1 MIRRGPGH
9 RQTRRAR
16 HWGGAG
22 LIAALL
28 LVLVAVGVN
37 LLRPA
42 PAARAQQAVTAG
54 ERDSAQKTAPDAGPV
69 TQARPA
75 ASVVEPEVPVSAR
88 LPSGAVVPVRGV
100 STRTDGVLDVPH
112 DIRTAGWWQGGAR
125 IGDPFGSTLIAAHV
139 DSTTQGLGPYVE
151 LLSSHP
157 GQRVV
162 VRSRTLRQTFVV
174 RSLRLVP
181 QGSLVKQSDIYA
193 ASGPRRL
200 TLVTCAPPYVK
211 ARGGYQNLA
220 VVVADP
226 VGPPR
231 SGAGR

>member
-1 MIRRGPGH
+1 MSQREPEH
-9 RQTRRAR
+9 PRAR
-16 HWGGAG
+16 RWGGAG
-22 LIAALL
+22 AVAAVLLVVLIA
-28 LVLVAVGVN
+28 VGLN
-37 LLRPA
+37 LLRAEPQ
-42 PAARAQQAVTAG
+42 ARAQGRATDTGRDPGQAATSVAT
-54 ERDSAQKTAPDAGPV
+54 PV
-69 TQARPA
+69 TKARPA
-75 ASVVEPEVPVSAR
+75 ASVVDPEAPVSAR
-88 LPSGAVVPVRGV
+88 LPSGTVVPVRGV

-112 DIRTAGWWQGGAR
+112 DIRAAGWWQGGAR

-139 DSTTQGLGPYVE
+139 DSATQGLGPYVQ
-151 LLSSHP
+151 LLSAHP

-162 VRSRTLRQTFVV
+162 VSSATLRQRFVV

-181 QGSLVKQSDIYA
+181 QGSLVGEPEIYA
-193 ASGPRRL
+193 AGGPRRL

-231 SGAGR
+231 PRADR